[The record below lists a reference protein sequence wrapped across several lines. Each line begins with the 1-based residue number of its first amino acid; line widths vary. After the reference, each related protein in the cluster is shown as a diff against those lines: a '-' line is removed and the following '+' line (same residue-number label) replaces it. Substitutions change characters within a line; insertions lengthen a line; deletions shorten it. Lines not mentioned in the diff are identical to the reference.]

1 MSQENVRVR
10 RTRTLLRQALV
21 ELIEEHGFERLT
33 VGQITTRAMVSRAA
47 FYRNYRDKYQLVE
60 QIFDEA
66 MAELLGSMTDGPDRP
81 VLARWTGFFE
91 HIDRYHRLYGALLG
105 GNGST
110 WFARRM
116 HATLSGMTVQ
126 HLPQQPDDLLP
137 TLLGGM
143 YLQSITWW
151 LENGRQVPAR
161 EIAAR
166 TAGLALALITEANG
180 GEAATQPADTAPRPG
195 RGGSRG
201 RDGTTLGDHGRT

>member
-1 MSQENVRVR
+1 MSRENVRVR

-33 VGQITTRAMVSRAA
+33 VGQITERAMVSRAA

-66 MAELLGSMTDGPDRP
+66 MAELLGTMTDSPDTP
-81 VLARWTGFFE
+81 ELDRWTAFFE

-105 GNGST
+105 SNGST

-116 HATLSGMTVQ
+116 HATLAGMTAQ
-126 HLPQQPDDLLP
+126 HVPQQPGDLVP

-143 YLQSITWW
+143 FLQAITWW
-151 LENGRQVPAR
+151 LETGRRIPAE
-161 EIAAR
+161 EIATR
-166 TAGLALALITEANG
+166 TADFALALITEANRSG
-180 GEAATQPADTAPRPG
+180 QGEPPPGPAAPAA
-195 RGGSRG
+195 RGG
-201 RDGTTLGDHGRT
+201 